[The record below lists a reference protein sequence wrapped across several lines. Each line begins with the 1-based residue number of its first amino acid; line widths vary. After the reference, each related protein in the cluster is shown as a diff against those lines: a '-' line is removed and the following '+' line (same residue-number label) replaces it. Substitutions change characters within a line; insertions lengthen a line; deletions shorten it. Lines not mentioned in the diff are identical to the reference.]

1 VPAQD
6 NHIRVK
12 LQSSYPEYLP
22 AFHNENELK
31 GRFLLI
37 TKSIFKPGEKTGEKN
52 TSSVKAVIEA
62 QKPTR
67 TADTLQIKRK
77 CLEQARHN
85 GT

>member
-22 AFHNENELK
+22 AFYRDNELE

-37 TKSIFKPGEKTGEKN
+37 SKGIFKPGEETGEIN

-67 TADTLQIKRK
+67 AADTQQIKRK